1 MTATSSSPAQSWR
14 NLQEPSYTNQWGAV
28 MVDLHFRVH
37 LCLHRPTW
45 RVCTS
50 LPLNGSPRLPLT
62 LHVRTSMASMDASQY
77 RSKRSVTAS
86 ITLATCQATEG

>member
-37 LCLHRPTW
+37 LCLHRLEGLYVSASQRLSTPTF
-45 RVCTS
+45 
-50 LPLNGSPRLPLT
+50 NSPRQDQ
-62 LHVRTSMASMDASQY
+62 SASMDASQH